1 MENVVWLCN
10 PPYND
15 GSKGNAQIYQ
25 HFVEQVRKHRPKAA
39 VIITQANWMMQ
50 VTALG
55 RQMREDLKSIG
66 IKRLILNPVDAFPNA
81 QVRTVSMICEP
92 GYHGPIELID
102 VVNNEQRFI
111 DDFYELIPFVGNA
124 DKVGLLL
131 KLKPNKKWT
140 TWAGDEGNTNSWRI
154 AVSYKNFEIK
164 KDPLGEFKIL
174 EPDYEKQSG
183 YRVFAEFN
191 SEPDAQVGLFY
202 YNSFFKSK
210 LATFILR
217 YTRVSNTLDNPQI
230 AWLPK
235 IAIDQIYTDQDLYTK
250 FSLNEKDIGIIEND
264 INS

>member
-1 MENVVWLCN
+1 
-10 PPYND
+10 
-15 GSKGNAQIYQ
+15 
-25 HFVEQVRKHRPKAA
+25 
-39 VIITQANWMMQ
+39 
-50 VTALG
+50 
-55 RQMREDLKSIG
+55 
-66 IKRLILNPVDAFPNA
+66 
-81 QVRTVSMICEP
+81 MICEP

-164 KDPLGEFKIL
+164 KDPLGELKIL

-191 SEPDAQVGLFY
+191 
-202 YNSFFKSK
+202 
-210 LATFILR
+210 
-217 YTRVSNTLDNPQI
+217 
-230 AWLPK
+230 
-235 IAIDQIYTDQDLYTK
+235 
-250 FSLNEKDIGIIEND
+250 
-264 INS
+264 